1 MPRLERIRVP
11 VFGAIAT
18 LVVLGGC
25 STVKGWVGNDADQPI
40 VVPASAG
47 TVTEYLELVR
57 EFKQAGPDTKNRMY
71 RNASSEYVAH
81 PTAVNELRLAL
92 LTGIPGHQNTNTEEA
107 RDMLHSL
114 MLQPASLLPV
124 ERDLAR
130 IVYDEFS
137 ERLDLEQQLRVLQAE
152 LRQARTLDNRQMQT
166 VLSENRRLR
175 DELADAEAKLEALT
189 SIERTIGR
197 ADNGRELP

>member
-1 MPRLERIRVP
+1 
-11 VFGAIAT
+11 
-18 LVVLGGC
+18 
-25 STVKGWVGNDADQPI
+25 
-40 VVPASAG
+40 
-47 TVTEYLELVR
+47 
-57 EFKQAGPDTKNRMY
+57 
-71 RNASSEYVAH
+71 
-81 PTAVNELRLAL
+81 
-92 LTGIPGHQNTNTEEA
+92 
-107 RDMLHSL
+107 MLHSL